1 MEQIQFEFAN
11 KFAKEWVL
19 DWNSH
24 DLEKILTHYSE
35 DFIIESPLAEKR
47 IPESKGKVVGK
58 TNVREYWKMGLGTNS
73 NLEFEIINV
82 FCGVGY
88 ITIYY
93 INKSTSKRVIEILHF
108 NQEKLV
114 DRAIVNYSE

>member
-1 MEQIQFEFAN
+1 MEQIQFEFAK
-11 KFAKEWVL
+11 KFAEEWVT

-24 DLEKILTHYSE
+24 ELEKILTHYSE

-47 IPESKGKVVGK
+47 IPGSNGKVTGK
-58 TNVREYWKMGLGTNS
+58 ANIKAYWKMGLGANS
-73 NLEFEIINV
+73 KLEFEIIDI

-93 INKSTSKRVIEILHF
+93 KNKSTNKRVIEMLHF

>member
-1 MEQIQFEFAN
+1 MEQIQFEFA
-11 KFAKEWVL
+11 KRFAEEWVT

-47 IPESKGKVVGK
+47 ISESKGKIAGK
-58 TNVREYWKMGLGTNS
+58 PNVKLYWKMGLGATS
-73 NLEFEIINV
+73 NLEFEIIDV
-82 FCGVGY
+82 FSGVGY

-93 INKSTSKRVIEILHF
+93 KNKSTGKSVIEMLHF
-108 NQEKLV
+108 NQKK
-114 DRAIVNYSE
+114 

>member
-1 MEQIQFEFAN
+1 MEQIQFEFAK
-11 KFAKEWVL
+11 KFAEEWVT

-47 IPESKGKVVGK
+47 IPASKGKVAGK
-58 TNVREYWKMGLGTNS
+58 DNVKAYWKMGLGANS
-73 NLEFEIINV
+73 NLEFEIIDV

-93 INKSTSKRVIEILHF
+93 MNRSTNKRVIEMLHV

-114 DRAIVNYSE
+114 D